1 MYKQINQELISET
14 KQEYLDLFLNFNSK
28 NF

>member
-14 KQEYLDLFLNFNSK
+14 KQEYLDLFLNFSSK